1 MKSFS
6 GVRHTYTILYAV
18 LGLFVS
24 LLFSGIA
31 QASSYSVLVGG
42 NIQSTNSF
50 ITYGAGANLHTNGN
64 LKNNGLFN
72 VSGDVEIVGSLFTAS
87 GTHPV
92 VTTGSI
98 ILPAQYIT
106 IPVLSPQCWPK
117 VNYRFEGGTANNSG
131 YIQIYDDSGNLSQTI
146 TGGRW
151 NDPSGNQWQYNA
163 NLNRWQVEGSNP
175 EV

>member
-1 MKSFS
+1 MKSFA
-6 GVRHTYTILYAV
+6 GVWHTNTILRAV

-24 LLFSGIA
+24 LFFASIA

-50 ITYGAGANLHTNGN
+50 ITCGAGANLHTNGN

-98 ILPAQYIT
+98 ILPTQY
-106 IPVLSPQCWPK
+106 PVCIGHP
-117 VNYRFEGGTANNSG
+117 
-131 YIQIYDDSGNLSQTI
+131 
-146 TGGRW
+146 
-151 NDPSGNQWQYNA
+151 
-163 NLNRWQVEGSNP
+163 
-175 EV
+175 